1 MCCFSI
7 LKVLEHEVNVIFF
20 TKLLLYSD
28 DSRRLTKHGNSI
40 TIRACIHKS
49 RVPFLNFPVI
59 IFKSGNILE
68 GVMTRAVHPFPHMTC
83 TNLLKIYAWK
93 TFVCNDVFSARHGN
107 FTFFNS
113 SYALT
118 TCIYTCHHNKLFLE
132 RKNNANIKIK
142 ENNSL
147 PFLCIFRRQPH
158 WTQSES
164 VMGKKVLYIHLYLE
178 RYARLSKVP
187 KISRLYTAGQTDH
200 SFSTAGNVIKSNKKE
215 SIS

>member
-1 MCCFSI
+1 
-7 LKVLEHEVNVIFF
+7 
-20 TKLLLYSD
+20 
-28 DSRRLTKHGNSI
+28 
-40 TIRACIHKS
+40 
-49 RVPFLNFPVI
+49 
-59 IFKSGNILE
+59 
-68 GVMTRAVHPFPHMTC
+68 MTQAVHPFPHMTC

-178 RYARLSKVP
+178 RQDYQKFLKYPDFIRLDKQTILSPLLEMLSSQTK
-187 KISRLYTAGQTDH
+187 KNLSRKKNRLDLRQENWKTA
-200 SFSTAGNVIKSNKKE
+200 SL
-215 SIS
+215 